1 MGADMILAHCEI
13 PYDYEGQRILVLERI
28 SELHD
33 DAIENIVLC
42 YPPIED
48 EIEEYLESASENLS
62 EDDLFSLNDLTKIK
76 SREIVSNHLIQ
87 AADALFGGGY
97 SCVQRDVTEICI
109 KDTWFAFSGGMSWG
123 DEPTDSY
130 QLVSLICESGITE
143 GLGTKLEGVTS

>member
-13 PYDYEGQRILVLERI
+13 PHNYEGQRILVLERI

-76 SREIVSNHLIQ
+76 TREIVSNNLIQ

-97 SCVQRDVTEICI
+97 RRDITEICI

-123 DEPTDSY
+123 DQPTDAY
-130 QLVSLICESGITE
+130 DRVSLIWESGITE
-143 GLGTKLEGVTS
+143 GLGTKPEEIVP

>member
-13 PYDYEGQRILVLERI
+13 PYNYESQRKLILERI
-28 SELHD
+28 NELD
-33 DAIENIVLC
+33 EKTLYNITQC
-42 YPPIED
+42 YPHIED
-48 EIEEYLESASENLS
+48 DIEEYLESASDSLS

-97 SCVQRDVTEICI
+97 RRDVTEFCI
-109 KDTWFAFSGGMSWG
+109 KGTSFAFSGGMSWG

-130 QLVSLICESGITE
+130 KFVSLICESGITE
-143 GLGTKLEGVTS
+143 GLGTKLEEFFPCP

>member
-13 PYDYEGQRILVLERI
+13 PHNYENQRKLILERI
-28 SELHD
+28 NELD
-33 DAIENIVLC
+33 DGAIENIVQC
-42 YPPIED
+42 YHPIEE
-48 EIEEYLESASENLS
+48 EIEEYLESASDNLS

-87 AADALFGGGY
+87 AADALFGKGY
-97 SCVQRDVTEICI
+97 RRDVTEICI

-130 QLVSLICESGITE
+130 ELVSLIWDSGVTE
-143 GLGTKLEGVTS
+143 GLGAKYEGIVP